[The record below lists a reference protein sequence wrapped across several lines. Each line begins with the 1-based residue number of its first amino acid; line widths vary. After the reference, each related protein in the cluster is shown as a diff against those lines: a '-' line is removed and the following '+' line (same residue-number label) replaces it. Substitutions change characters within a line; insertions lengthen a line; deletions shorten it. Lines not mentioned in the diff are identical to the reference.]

1 MLPLGISVQGISVFD
16 LIPSGGKMLKGEQL
30 YVCPSCKATKTFKAP
45 THMSWARFMS
55 ELPEKVICGYRGCPD
70 YAVPKE

>member
-1 MLPLGISVQGISVFD
+1 
-16 LIPSGGKMLKGEQL
+16 MLKGEQL